1 MLGSEVWGGSGRC
14 NLLAWPAML
23 LAPAIA
29 VPTGRADAGSRGWKQ
44 PAGCGQRRLDGLRGT
59 TSAARQVAAHATRG
73 EPVLPP
79 RGSWPLGFRRDTTV
93 GQGFCI
99 DSTPGFR

>member
-44 PAGCGQRRLDGLRGT
+44 PAGCGRRRLDGLRGT
-59 TSAARQVAAHATRG
+59 TSAARQVAERHEGGASAS
-73 EPVLPP
+73 PSWVLAP
-79 RGSWPLGFRRDTTV
+79 RLPYRHNRRTKVLYRQYRPIT
-93 GQGFCI
+93 
-99 DSTPGFR
+99 